1 MERKDKF
8 GIKFEMINGS
18 QKGVQ
23 NESRVRNVR
32 LYNQHIL

>member
-1 MERKDKF
+1 MEKKDKF

-23 NESRVRNVR
+23 NESWQCEERSFV
-32 LYNQHIL
+32 